1 MDDLDKD
8 VLEQAKTEVEHTR
21 SWPTKI
27 LAFYIALNAGV
38 VTTLLTLSGRTTN
51 PVYVPTFAKLL
62 LSVAVLGLLIWAWLL
77 LVKNHRSYLQHRNLQ
92 IKVQMDNAATLK
104 EKYPIPTQWLSLQ
117 EVNLSTR
124 WLGWSFYLYLLIVV
138 AILGLT
144 GIWVS

>member
-1 MDDLDKD
+1 MDDLDKY

-38 VTTLLTLSGRTTN
+38 VTTILTLSGRTTN

-92 IKVQMDNAATLK
+92 IKFQMDNAATLK

>member
-1 MDDLDKD
+1 MDDLDKY

-27 LAFYIALNAGV
+27 LAFYIAINAGV

-62 LSVAVLGLLIWAWLL
+62 LSFAVLGLLIWAWLL
-77 LVKNHRSYLQHRNLQ
+77 LVKNHKSYLQHRNLQ
-92 IKVQMDNAATLK
+92 IKFQIDNAATLK
-104 EKYPIPTQWLSLQ
+104 DKYPIPTQWLALQ

-138 AILGLT
+138 ATLGLT

>member
-1 MDDLDKD
+1 MDDLDKY

-92 IKVQMDNAATLK
+92 IKVQMYNAATLK

>member
-1 MDDLDKD
+1 MDDLDKY

-92 IKVQMDNAATLK
+92 IKFQMDNAATLK